1 MIQPEDTLQEYFEM
15 FAMRTQLEWELQDA
29 GNHAIG
35 GEDYIFI
42 FLGVIVLFI
51 LVCWLVERR
60 KRKRSAA
67 VVAVAIALALSSC
80 AETYHATT
88 EQPFVAGHSLGVNPS
103 EATIKIGRKNVVI
116 SQYKDVKTVP
126 ADSVTVDGKRMI
138 VGFTERIKVVYEL

>member
-1 MIQPEDTLQEYFEM
+1 MQPEDTLQAYFEM

-51 LVCWLVERR
+51 CVCWLVERR
-60 KRKRSAA
+60 KRNHSAA
-67 VVAVAIALALSSC
+67 VVAVALVALALSSC

-88 EQPFVAGHSLGVNPS
+88 EQPFVAGHSLGIEPS
-103 EATIKIGRKNVVI
+103 AATIKVGRKNAVI
-116 SQYKDVKTVP
+116 LQGDVKTVP

>member
-1 MIQPEDTLQEYFEM
+1 MIEDTLQAYIEE

-51 LVCWLVERR
+51 LVCWLIERR
-60 KRKRSAA
+60 KRKHSSA
-67 VVAVAIALALSSC
+67 VVAVAIAALALSSC

-88 EQPFVAGHSLGVNPS
+88 EQPFVAGNSLGIEPS
-103 EATIKIGRKNVVI
+103 EATIKVGRKTAVI
-116 SQYKDVKTVP
+116 LQGDVKTVP
-126 ADSVTVDGKRMI
+126 ADSVTVDGKRMT

>member
-1 MIQPEDTLQEYFEM
+1 MIQPEDTLQEYIEY
-15 FAMRTQLEWELQDA
+15 FAMRTQLEWQLDDA

-51 LVCWLVERR
+51 LVCWLIERR
-60 KRKRSAA
+60 KRKHSSA
-67 VVAVAIALALSSC
+67 VVAVAISLALSSC

-88 EQPFVAGHSLGVNPS
+88 EQPFVAGNSLGIEPS
-103 EATIKIGRKNVVI
+103 EATIKVGRKTAVI
-116 SQYKDVKTVP
+116 SQGDVKTVP
-126 ADSVTVDGKRMI
+126 ADSVTVDGKRMT

>member
-35 GEDYIFI
+35 GFI
-42 FLGVIVLFI
+42 FLAAIVLFI

-67 VVAVAIALALSSC
+67 VVAVAIATLAFASC
-80 AETYHATT
+80 NTTYHATT
-88 EQPFVAGHSLGVNPS
+88 EQPFVAGHPLGVNPS
-103 EATIKIGRKNVVI
+103 EATINVGRKTAVI
-116 SQYKDVKTVP
+116 SQGDVKTVP
-126 ADSVTVDGKRMI
+126 RDSVTVDGKRMI

>member
-1 MIQPEDTLQEYFEM
+1 MMQEDTLQAYIDY
-15 FAMRTQLEWELQDA
+15 FAMRTQLEWQLDDA
-29 GNHAIG
+29 SNHAIG

-42 FLGVIVLFI
+42 FLAAIVLFI

-67 VVAVAIALALSSC
+67 VVAVAIAALALSSC

-103 EATIKIGRKNVVI
+103 EATIKIGRKNAVI
-116 SQYKDVKTVP
+116 SQCNDVKTVP
-126 ADSVTVDGKRMI
+126 RDSVTVDGKRMI